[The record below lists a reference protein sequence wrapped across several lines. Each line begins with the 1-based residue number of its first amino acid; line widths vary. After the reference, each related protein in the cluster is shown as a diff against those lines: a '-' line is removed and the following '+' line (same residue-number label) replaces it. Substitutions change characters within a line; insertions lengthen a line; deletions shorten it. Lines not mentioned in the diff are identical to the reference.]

1 MGHKCK
7 INENYFENIDS
18 HKKAYWLGFICAD
31 GHISKQGYLQITIK
45 DLEVLEKFIADV
57 KSTYAL
63 QRIVQ
68 NDSRTGKIYYEWGTH
83 ISNKIFTSHLINLGV
98 TNHKTD
104 VLNFPNID
112 EQYYPSFIAGLFDGD
127 GSVHVRNNGVSK
139 VLGCNLISTK
149 EVLDHINSW
158 LLEKYNI
165 PNISCTKVTKN
176 KSNIW
181 KQYWYKHAVPF
192 LNIIYSVDPEMYLQR
207 KYNLYL
213 QYKDS
218 KPTRNRIQR
227 VHQYDENGNYI
238 KTFSSLKEAA
248 DTYGSTNA
256 PLCGCIDKR
265 CKFKGYYW
273 IRDSDDK
280 IQQKIDIKTWK
291 AEIKKQK

>member
-1 MGHKCK
+1 MRHRCK

-31 GHISKQGYLQITIK
+31 GHINKQGYLQITIK

-57 KSTYAL
+57 ESTYAL

-68 NDSRTGKIYYEWGTH
+68 NDSRTGKIYCEWGIH

-104 VLNFPNID
+104 ILDFPNID

-127 GSVHVRNNGVSK
+127 GSVYVKDNGVTK

-149 EVLDHINSW
+149 EVLNHINNW

-165 PNISCTKVTKN
+165 PNISCAKVTKN
-176 KSNIW
+176 KSNVW

-192 LNIIYSVDPEMYLQR
+192 LNIIYSVNPEMYLQR

-213 QYKDS
+213 QYKDA
-218 KPTRNRIQR
+218 KPTRNRIQG

-238 KTFSSLKEAA
+238 KTFNSLKEAA
-248 DTYGSTNA
+248 ETYGSTNA
-256 PLCGCIDKR
+256 PLCGCINKR

-273 IRDSDDK
+273 IRDSDDE
-280 IQQKIDIKTWK
+280 IQQKIDIKIWK
-291 AEIKKQK
+291 SEIKKQK